1 MKVVYKVWALLFA
14 VLALCAA
21 GAGVYLALENVGS
34 EPQMVQAPE
43 EARQRALTLLDAL
56 CEGNYSEVSSQLYG
70 QPELGLDKEPAD
82 EVGVL
87 LWAALTE
94 SRSYEIL
101 RDCYATDSGIAMDVA
116 VEGLDLQRILNDL
129 RQQSQMLLEQRV
141 SQAEDAS
148 EIYDENGEYREDF
161 VMEVLENAVREV
173 MAWDSE
179 NARWEL
185 TLQFV
190 YDEGRWWIRPDEM
203 LLSAISGGTNK

>member
-56 CEGNYSEVSSQLYG
+56 CEGDYSEVSSQLYG